1 MALAAL
7 LLALFFLL
15 SILLLSRDLPVM
27 VSWLVLLVAS
37 CLVLAACRH
46 AWRQRIA
53 AVAAAPG
60 APWQVRT
67 ACTGWRSGRA
77 LGFARGP
84 GWLRIQLQPCNDGT
98 SAVASTGRPFWF
110 TLWRDSMPAPA
121 WRRLQVIAMWQG
133 QRRMADV
140 RQQEYV

>member
-1 MALAAL
+1 MVLAAW
-7 LLALFFLL
+7 LLALLFLQ
-15 SILLLSRDLPVM
+15 SVLLLSRDLPVM
-27 VSWLVLLVAS
+27 VSWLAW
-37 CLVLAACRH
+37 LAASGVLVGAVCR
-46 AWRQRIA
+46 AWRGRVT

-67 ACTGWRSGRA
+67 VDAGWRSGRP

-84 GWLRIQLQPCNDGT
+84 GWLRVRMQPCNDGT
-98 SAVASTGRPFWF
+98 SAFEPTGRPFWF
-110 TLWRDSMPAPA
+110 TLWRDSMQAPD

-133 QRRMADV
+133 QRSMADV